1 MPELILASTSR
12 YRKELLERLRIPFRC
27 VAPNVDEAALQ
38 ASYAK
43 TDAEQIALML
53 AAAKAEEVAARHPR
67 AVVLGSDQVCVCEGQ
82 LLSKP
87 MTAERA
93 REQLQFLA
101 GKTHRLVTAVC
112 IINGSDRELLRDVT
126 ELKMRLL
133 TAEEIAR
140 YVAADEPLDCAGSY
154 KLECLGISLFESI
167 TSADHTAIT
176 GLPLAVVAK
185 VLRTFGWQIP

>member
-38 ASYAK
+38 AKYAK

-53 AAAKAEEVAARHPR
+53 ATAKAEEVAARNPA
-67 AVVLGSDQVCVCEGQ
+67 AVVLGSDQVCVCEGR

-93 REQLQFLA
+93 HEQLQFLA
-101 GKTHRLVTAVC
+101 GRTHQLLTAVC
-112 IINGSDRELLRDVT
+112 IVNGPDRELLRDVT
-126 ELKMRLL
+126 ELKMRPL
-133 TAEEIAR
+133 TPDEIAR

-176 GLPLAVVAK
+176 GLPLALVAK
-185 VLRTFGWQIP
+185 VLRSLGWQIP